1 MEWMDIVPFTLI
13 FGGFIATFWLFEKIL
28 SPEKNTLERID
39 RFFTRF
45 LGPLLGFFMLILSG
59 LTLEDADWFTSAL
72 LVFIGLALCLNSI
85 KDIPLAATIALMA
98 GCAVAGV
105 IYLLIGTTNATIL
118 GIVFIIIF
126 IFVFLSLK
134 LAETLLKLFAAILTF
149 PIIALIIGLLGI
161 IQGILI
167 LADSSLI
174 TIF

>member
-1 MEWMDIVPFTLI
+1 MEWMDIVPFSLI
-13 FGGFIATFWLFEKIL
+13 IGGFIAAFWLFEKIL

-45 LGPLLGFFMLILSG
+45 LGPTLGFFMLVLSA
-59 LTLEDADWFTSAL
+59 LTLEDADWFTTAL
-72 LVFIGLALCLNSI
+72 LVFLGLAICLNSI

-105 IYLLIGTTNATIL
+105 IYLLADTTNATIL
-118 GIVFIIIF
+118 GIAFIIIF

-149 PIIALIIGLLGI
+149 PIIALVLGVLGI

-174 TIF
+174 TLF

>member
-1 MEWMDIVPFTLI
+1 MEWMDIVPYSLI
-13 FGGFIATFWLFEKIL
+13 LGGFIAAFWLFEKIL
-28 SPEKNTLERID
+28 SPEKDTLDRID
-39 RFFTRF
+39 RIFTRF
-45 LGPLLGFFMLILSG
+45 LGPALGFFMLILSG

-72 LVFIGLALCLNSI
+72 LVFLGLALCLNSI
-85 KDIPLAATIALMA
+85 KDIPIAATIALMA

-118 GIVFIIIF
+118 GIAFLIIF
-126 IFVFLSLK
+126 IFIFLSLK

-149 PIIALIIGLLGI
+149 PILSLILGVLGI